1 MQDQLNYLIAT
12 CASYLNR
19 KYKENKRMVI
29 PIGFSTFI
37 SLFTSIHLSSSA
49 SSVTFG
55 TAKMVAIKAILLVD
69 SKIAR
74 ARIKDFEKITL

>member
-1 MQDQLNYLIAT
+1 MRYTGIDDNDNDKMI
-12 CASYLNR
+12 
-19 KYKENKRMVI
+19 
-29 PIGFSTFI
+29 
-37 SLFTSIHLSSSA
+37 IHLSSSA

-55 TAKMVAIKAILLVD
+55 TAKMLAIKAILLVD